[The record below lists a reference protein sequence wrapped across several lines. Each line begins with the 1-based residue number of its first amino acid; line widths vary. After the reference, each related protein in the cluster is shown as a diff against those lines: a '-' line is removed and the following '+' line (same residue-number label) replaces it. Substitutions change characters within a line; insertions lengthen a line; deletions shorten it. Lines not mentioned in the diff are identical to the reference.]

1 MPSPAFLPSPYAH
14 AGEDPTSSDGSDEV
28 RSAEAGQ
35 EHHIEVD
42 DLSSAV
48 EHALASGAALADFQP
63 QAEVR
68 ALCDP
73 AGHPFRLFVRSGPGG

>member
-1 MPSPAFLPSPYAH
+1 M
-14 AGEDPTSSDGSDEV
+14 
-28 RSAEAGQ
+28 
-35 EHHIEVD
+35 D

-68 ALCDP
+68 VLCDP